1 MPEATAYNENAND
14 VVQSRELELSYGLT
28 NWWLV
33 QFTTGSE
40 QPLGESLR
48 VSDVEFESEFVLIKR
63 EGDGIALSFQGG
75 YEQATGNGGDPNQI
89 GFGPIVEVASGA
101 FLLTLNPIVTKQVGP
116 LVRQSNQRRIQIR
129 IGLENLSH
137 I

>member
-63 EGDGIALSFQGG
+63 EGDGKADMSRRLGMEAIQTKLGLVQLSRWR
-75 YEQATGNGGDPNQI
+75 A
-89 GFGPIVEVASGA
+89 
-101 FLLTLNPIVTKQVGP
+101 
-116 LVRQSNQRRIQIR
+116 
-129 IGLENLSH
+129 ENSY
-137 I
+137 